1 MLGYVRAER
10 SAAIPLPSGHASFGL
25 ARTRAM
31 VRDPLNVLSAAYG
44 RHGPVFTLRV
54 LHNPVVFML
63 GPEANHFMTVAHPE
77 LFEYRVAATATC
89 WGCSATGC

>member
-1 MLGYVRAER
+1 
-10 SAAIPLPSGHASFGL
+10 
-25 ARTRAM
+25 
-31 VRDPLNVLSAAYG
+31 
-44 RHGPVFTLRV
+44 VFTLRV
-54 LHNPVVFML
+54 FHNPVVFML